1 MLALMEQ
8 AGLDSAIRTEL
19 FDKWLKGTD
28 PDNWTIVRAQ
38 LDNIED
44 FMKIVRR
51 MASG

>member
-1 MLALMEQ
+1 MLALMDS
-8 AGLDSAIRTEL
+8 LDLELVIRTEL
-19 FDKWLKGTD
+19 FDKWLKGND
-28 PDNWTIVRAQ
+28 PDDWTIVRAQ